1 MARWG
6 KPKQLISYN
15 ASQFKLASS
24 VLEETW
30 SATVGDSDVQ
40 SYVANEGI
48 EWQFIVELAP
58 WMGGFYERLIGV
70 VKRCLRKTIGNC
82 VLQVNN

>member
-15 ASQFKLASS
+15 ASQFKLVSS

-30 SATVGDSDVQ
+30 SATVRVSDVQ

-48 EWQFIVELAP
+48 EL
-58 WMGGFYERLIGV
+58 
-70 VKRCLRKTIGNC
+70 
-82 VLQVNN
+82 